1 MFFIMNMDTLMS
13 VAFGLFV
20 VLFVWR
26 IRERFLES
34 RRKQKELGDANTLRF
49 KPIFYNE
56 DEKNKT
62 SRMRR
67 FISIFL
73 LVFLGGAMIYMI
85 FVSIRDYSTFNE
97 HTIYF
102 RCFLFVITVY
112 SFIRFLYV
120 VKSSNKGHSSK

>member
-1 MFFIMNMDTLMS
+1 MNMDTLMS

-20 VLFVWR
+20 ILFVWR

-34 RRKQKELGDANTLRF
+34 RRKQKETGDANTLRF
-49 KPIFYNE
+49 KHLFSNN
-56 DEKNKT
+56 DEKIKT

-67 FISIFL
+67 LFSIFL
-73 LVFLGGAMIYMI
+73 LGFLGGAMIYMI

-112 SFIRFLYV
+112 SFIRLLYV
-120 VKSSNKGHSSK
+120 LKGCDKGDTSK